1 MSDVQVDLPRA
12 SAAAAKDAGD
22 EVLKF
27 KDEID
32 AAPVQ

>member
-1 MSDVQVDLPRA
+1 VREDHLAPQLPP
-12 SAAAAKDAGD
+12 DAGD

-32 AAPVQ
+32 AAPVQY